1 MKNMARFYK
10 VMNEKLQ
17 EEERQK
23 IISESNELVRLG
35 MDKKSAMLKVI
46 TDKLD
51 ELKKE
56 HGRVTKIVLDH
67 KKGK

>member
-1 MKNMARFYK
+1 MKNMAVFYK